1 MKTANWILML
11 LLGAVLT
18 PTAVRAADEPNPRL
32 DSLDDRITDLEAAQ
46 ALQRVRF
53 SGAMI
58 NRFEY
63 FDTRYGVPGEAK
75 EHDVLK
81 PFSTYFA
88 FNTDFDVTSRLKVY
102 STLAMSK
109 FWQNDGRNE
118 YAGAWQASE
127 GGSYGYGGATTRFD
141 RAYMAYTFGIPLTLA
156 VGRMPTNQG
165 VPINQLDGLAREGTY
180 PRFAYNAIFD
190 GIAAVF
196 TFTRYLPVG
205 QSLQLRAFYTPQIF
219 VSKTDRTRQLVDGT
233 YKVDSNALQYALLLE
248 YSTSRLGRVA
258 DLLNVYYM
266 FYQYSNFY
274 NDGASD
280 TTPPENPLDS
290 AIANM
295 AYVGVEGIG
304 HIGLN
309 ASLSALLYRTFEK
322 MLDGSSG
329 GTTRSASFL
338 ANVNQRLD
346 FIHAGTV
353 IGAEFIKTDASFYL
367 DEWTYLNVIPFYS
380 TPASKGVH
388 AFVSTALG
396 DNLRVRLGWY
406 LLHST
411 PYNVSGFASLDE
423 ADSQSFYVQL
433 TAHF

>member
-1 MKTANWILML
+1 MNTANGAL
-11 LLGAVLT
+11 LLIFGAVLF
-18 PTAVRAADEPNPRL
+18 PAASFAADEPNPRL

-63 FDTRYGVPGEAK
+63 FDTRYGVPGETK

-81 PFSTYFA
+81 PFSTYLA
-88 FNTDFDVTSRLKVY
+88 LNADFDVTHRLKVY
-102 STLAMSK
+102 TTLAMSK

-127 GGSYGYGGATTRFD
+127 GGSYGYGGSTPRFD

-196 TFTRYLPVG
+196 AFTSYLPVG
-205 QSLQLRAFYTPQIF
+205 HSLQLRAFYTPQIF
-219 VSKTDRTRQLVDGT
+219 VSRSDRTRQLVDGS
-233 YKVDSNALQYALLLE
+233 YKVNSNTLQYALLLE
-248 YSTSRLGRVA
+248 YSLSRLGRFA
-258 DLLNVYYM
+258 ELLNVYYM
-266 FYQYSNFY
+266 FYQYSDFY

-280 TTPPENPLDS
+280 TTPPLNPLDS

-295 AYVGVEGIG
+295 AYVGLEGIA

-309 ASLSALLYRTFEK
+309 ASLSALFYRTSEK
-322 MLDGSSG
+322 MLDGTPG
-329 GTTRSASFL
+329 ATTNSASFL

-353 IGAEFIKTDASFYL
+353 LGAEFIKTDAAFYL

-406 LLHST
+406 FLHSE
-411 PYNVSGFASLDE
+411 PYNVSGFASLEE
-423 ADSQSFYVQL
+423 ADSQSLYIQL
-433 TAHF
+433 AAHF

>member
-1 MKTANWILML
+1 MNSARLALLVTVGAILTSGTAL
-11 LLGAVLT
+11 
-18 PTAVRAADEPNPRL
+18 ADDVPNPRL
-32 DSLDDRITDLEAAQ
+32 DGLDDRVTDLEAAQ

-75 EHDVLK
+75 EHDVVK

-88 FNTDFDVTSRLKVY
+88 LNADFDVTSSLKVY
-102 STLAMSK
+102 TTLAMSK

-127 GGSYGYGGATTRFD
+127 AGSYGYSGSTPKFD

-196 TFTRYLPVG
+196 AFTRYLPTG
-205 QSLQLRAFYTPQIF
+205 HSLQLRAFYTPQIF

-233 YKVDSNALQYALLLE
+233 YKVDSNTLQYALLLE
-248 YSTSRLGRVA
+248 YSLSRLGRFA
-258 DLLNVYYM
+258 DLLNLYYM

-280 TTPPENPLDS
+280 TTPPLNPLDS

-295 AYVGVEGIG
+295 AYIGLEGIG
-304 HIGLN
+304 HIGFN
-309 ASLSALLYRTFEK
+309 ASLSALLYRTTEK
-322 MLDGSSG
+322 MLDGTSG
-329 GTTRSASFL
+329 GTTNSASFL
-338 ANVNQRLD
+338 VNINQRLD

-353 IGAEFIKTDASFYL
+353 LGAEFIKTDASFYL

-396 DNLRVRLGWY
+396 DNLRARIGWY
-406 LLHST
+406 LLHSE
-411 PYNVSGFASLDE
+411 PYDLSGFASADE
-423 ADSQSFYVQL
+423 TDSQSFYVQL